1 MIQLFRGR
9 YEGYFSY
16 LSLSLPPSFRPV
28 PSFPPP
34 RGLSWEA
41 QSEASGR
48 LRVVLV
54 PLEPSGLSEGSD
66 DFAANKKKDG

>member
-9 YEGYFSY
+9 YEGYFFSY
-16 LSLSLPPSFRPV
+16 LSLFTCLGRFLPSRRPA
-28 PSFPPP
+28 

-54 PLEPSGLSEGSD
+54 PFEPSGLSEGSD